1 MPPCGGFFIK
11 EDSEMDRKPFFDAAR
26 VLAGGKPTQAQVDQ
40 LNKAADGLVTGSS
53 MTTSQTGINLITSFE
68 DLELKAYLCPAG
80 VWTIGF
86 GTTVYPDGTKVKKGD
101 TCTAEQAKAYFAY
114 DLKRFENAVNS
125 GLTVVINQNQFDA
138 LVSLTYNIGT
148 GAFAGSTLLKLL
160 NQKQYREAAAQF
172 TRWNKAGGKEL
183 RGLTRRREAER
194 DLFLKK

>member
-1 MPPCGGFFIK
+1 
-11 EDSEMDRKPFFDAAR
+11 MDRKPFFDAAR
-26 VLAGGKPTQAQVDQ
+26 VLAGGKLTQAQVDQ

-125 GLTVVINQNQFDA
+125 GLIIAANQNQFDA
-138 LVSLTYNIGT
+138 LVSLTYNIGEK
-148 GAFAGSTLLKLL
+148 ALKKSTLLAKL
-160 NQKQYREAAAQF
+160 NKGDFAGAAEQF
-172 TRWNKAGGKEL
+172 AVWNIGGGKVL
-183 RGLTRRREAER
+183 KGLVRRRAAER

>member
-1 MPPCGGFFIK
+1 
-11 EDSEMDRKPFFDAAR
+11 MDRKPFFDAAR
-26 VLAGGKPTQAQVDQ
+26 VLAGGRLTQAQVDQ
-40 LNKAADGLVTGSS
+40 LNKAADGLMTGSS

-125 GLTVVINQNQFDA
+125 GLTVLVNQNQFDA
-138 LVSLTYNIGT
+138 LVSLTYNIGET
-148 GAFAGSTLLKLL
+148 AFKKSTLLELL
-160 NQKQYREAAAQF
+160 NANKLTAAADEF
-172 TRWNKAGGKEL
+172 PKWNKGGGQVLK
-183 RGLTRRREAER
+183 GLVRRRAAER
-194 DLFLKK
+194 ELFLKK